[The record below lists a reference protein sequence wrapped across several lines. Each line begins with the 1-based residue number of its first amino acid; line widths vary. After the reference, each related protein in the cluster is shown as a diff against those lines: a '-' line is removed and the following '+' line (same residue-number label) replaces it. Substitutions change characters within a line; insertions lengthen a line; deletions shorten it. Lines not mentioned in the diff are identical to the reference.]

1 RDRFERFRQ
10 RCLHARRRHGC
21 PDSECSGDGFAPVA
35 RHAARS
41 HRMSERIRVLVVDDS
56 ALMRKLIPAILE
68 RDSSIEVVGTAMD
81 GAFALRKIEELE
93 PDVVTLDLEM
103 PRMDGLEMLRLIMR
117 SAPLPVILFSTH
129 SKEGGYATLK
139 ALALGAVDFLAKPK
153 DAAAGHLE
161 EIADRLIAKIKVA
174 KHAAKRKL
182 PPVTVK
188 EELPKLAKASHP
200 ALAPRRVIAIGIST
214 GGPNALQFML
224 SQIPSDFL
232 STILVVQHMPEGF
245 TEMFAK
251 RLDECCPL
259 EVHEARSG
267 DLLLAGR
274 VLICPG
280 NRHIM
285 VRRMPRGDMAVL
297 SDGPPVNGHRPS
309 ADVLFHSVSQE
320 FGLTAVGVL
329 MTGMGDDGAEG
340 LGAIKAAGGMT
351 IAQSEDTCVVSGMP
365 HAAIIKGYANKIIP
379 LEGVAAFLMSNY
391 GAERNPADKLEKNDK
406 YDKNEKVE
414 GTPVSSQRS

>member
-1 RDRFERFRQ
+1 
-10 RCLHARRRHGC
+10 
-21 PDSECSGDGFAPVA
+21 
-35 RHAARS
+35 
-41 HRMSERIRVLVVDDS
+41 MSERIRVLVVDDS
-56 ALMRKLIPAILE
+56 ALMRKLIPAILA

-117 SAPLPVILFSTH
+117 TAPLPIILFSTH
-129 SKEGGYATLK
+129 SKQGGYVTLK
-139 ALALGAVDFLAKPK
+139 ALSLGAVDFLAKPK

-182 PPVTVK
+182 PPVVVK
-188 EELPKLAKASHP
+188 EELPKPAKGSRP
-200 ALAPRRVIAIGIST
+200 ALAPRRVIAVGIST
-214 GGPNALQFML
+214 GGPNALQYVL

-232 STILVVQHMPEGF
+232 STIVVVQHMPEGF

-251 RLDECCPL
+251 RLDECCRL

-274 VLICPG
+274 ALICPG
-280 NRHIM
+280 NRHMM
-285 VRRMPRGDMAVL
+285 VRRMPRGDMVVL

-309 ADVLFHSVSQE
+309 ADVLFHSVAQE
-320 FGLTAVGVL
+320 FNLMSVGVL
-329 MTGMGDDGAEG
+329 MTGMGEDGAEG

-351 IAQSEDTCVVSGMP
+351 IAQSEDSCVVSGMP
-365 HAAIIKGYANKIIP
+365 RAAILKGYANKVIP
-379 LEGVAAFLMSNY
+379 LEGLGAFLANHY
-391 GAERNPADKLEKNDK
+391 GAEKNAEEDLGEKVE
-406 YDKNEKVE
+406 KNEKP
-414 GTPVSSQRS
+414 GRTPVSSHRS

>member
-1 RDRFERFRQ
+1 
-10 RCLHARRRHGC
+10 
-21 PDSECSGDGFAPVA
+21 
-35 RHAARS
+35 
-41 HRMSERIRVLVVDDS
+41 MTERIRVLVVDDS
-56 ALMRKLIPAILE
+56 ALMRKLIPAILA

-81 GAFALRKIEELE
+81 GAFALKKIEELQ

-103 PRMDGLEMLRLIMR
+103 PRMDGMETLRLIMR
-117 SAPLPVILFSTH
+117 RAPLPVILFSTH

-139 ALALGAVDFLAKPK
+139 ALALGAVDFVAKPK
-153 DAAAGHLE
+153 DAPAGRLE
-161 EIADRLIAKIKVA
+161 EIADQLIAKIKVA
-174 KHAAKRKL
+174 KRATGRRL
-182 PPVTVK
+182 PPASVDDLPVK
-188 EELPKLAKASHP
+188 KKETHSPLP
-200 ALAPRRVIAIGIST
+200 PRRVIAIGIST
-214 GGPNALQFML
+214 GGPNALQYVL
-224 SQIPSDFL
+224 TQIPADFQ
-232 STILVVQHMPEGF
+232 STIVIVQHMPEGF

-251 RLDECCPL
+251 RLDECCAL

-267 DLLLAGR
+267 DLLIAGR

-280 NRHIM
+280 NRHMM

-309 ADVLFHSVSQE
+309 ADVLFHSVAQE

-365 HAAIIKGYANKIIP
+365 RAAILKGYANKIIP
-379 LEGVAAFLMSNY
+379 LEGLATFLVNQY
-391 GAERNPADKLEKNDK
+391 GAERHAAVQSAAAQSAAEKIEK
-406 YDKNEKVE
+406 HDKNEKVE
-414 GTPVSSQRS
+414 KIPVSSQRS

>member
-1 RDRFERFRQ
+1 
-10 RCLHARRRHGC
+10 
-21 PDSECSGDGFAPVA
+21 
-35 RHAARS
+35 
-41 HRMSERIRVLVVDDS
+41 MSERIRVLVVDDS
-56 ALMRKLIPAILE
+56 ALMRKLIPAILA

-81 GAFALRKIEELE
+81 GAFALKKIEELQ

-103 PRMDGLEMLRLIMR
+103 PRMDGMEMLRLIMHR
-117 SAPLPVILFSTH
+117 APLPIILFSTH

-139 ALALGAVDFLAKPK
+139 ALALGAVDFLAKPR
-153 DAAAGHLE
+153 DAAAGRLE
-161 EIADRLIAKIKVA
+161 EIADQLIAKIKVA

-188 EELPKLAKASHP
+188 EELPRLTKASRP
-200 ALAPRRVIAIGIST
+200 ALPPRRVIAVGIST

-285 VRRMPRGDMAVL
+285 VRRMPRGDMVAL

-309 ADVLFHSVSQE
+309 ADVLFHSVAQE
-320 FGLTAVGVL
+320 FGLLAVGVL

-340 LGAIKAAGGMT
+340 LGAIKSAGGMT

-365 HAAIIKGYANKIIP
+365 RAAILKGYANKVIP
-379 LEGVAAFLMSNY
+379 LEGLGPFLVNHY
-391 GAERNPADKLEKNDK
+391 GADKDPGEKA
-406 YDKNEKVE
+406 EKDE
-414 GTPVSSQRS
+414 KSEKPEKIARHEKSEKTPVPSHRS

>member
-1 RDRFERFRQ
+1 
-10 RCLHARRRHGC
+10 
-21 PDSECSGDGFAPVA
+21 
-35 RHAARS
+35 
-41 HRMSERIRVLVVDDS
+41 MSERIRVLVVDDS
-56 ALMRKLIPAILE
+56 ALMRKLIPAILARE
-68 RDSSIEVVGTAMD
+68 ASIEVVGTAMD
-81 GAFALRKIEELE
+81 GAFALKKIEELK

-103 PRMDGLEMLRLIMR
+103 PRMDGMETLRLIMQR
-117 SAPLPVILFSTH
+117 APLPVILFSTH
-129 SKEGGYATLK
+129 SKEGGYATFK
-139 ALALGAVDFLAKPK
+139 ALAIGAVDFLAKPK
-153 DAAAGHLE
+153 DAAAGRLE

-174 KHAAKRKL
+174 KRAAGRKL
-182 PPVTVK
+182 PPAVIQETSAPKKGVRAA
-188 EELPKLAKASHP
+188 LP
-200 ALAPRRVIAIGIST
+200 PRRVIAVGIST
-214 GGPNALQFML
+214 GGPNALQFVL
-224 SQIPSDFL
+224 SQIPADFQ
-232 STILVVQHMPEGF
+232 SAIVIVQHMPEGF

-251 RLDECCPL
+251 RLDECCAL

-285 VRRMPRGDMAVL
+285 VRNMPRGGMVVL

-309 ADVLFHSVSQE
+309 ADVLFHSVAQE

-365 HAAIIKGYANKIIP
+365 RAAILKGYASKIIP
-379 LEGVAAFLMSNY
+379 LDGLGSHLVSNY
-391 GAERNPADKLEKNDK
+391 GGERGATDKVEKNEKLEKNG
-406 YDKNEKVE
+406 KNEKIE
-414 GTPVSSQRS
+414 KTSVSSQRS

>member
-1 RDRFERFRQ
+1 
-10 RCLHARRRHGC
+10 
-21 PDSECSGDGFAPVA
+21 
-35 RHAARS
+35 
-41 HRMSERIRVLVVDDS
+41 MSERIRVLVVDDS
-56 ALMRKLIPAILE
+56 ALMRKLIPAILARE
-68 RDSSIEVVGTAMD
+68 ASIEVVGTAMD
-81 GAFALRKIEELE
+81 GAFALKKIEELK

-103 PRMDGLEMLRLIMR
+103 PRMDGMETLRLIMQR
-117 SAPLPVILFSTH
+117 APLPVILFSTH
-129 SKEGGYATLK
+129 SKEGGYATFK
-139 ALALGAVDFLAKPK
+139 ALAIGAVDFLAKPK
-153 DAAAGHLE
+153 DAAAGRLD

-174 KHAAKRKL
+174 KRAAGRKL
-182 PPVTVK
+182 PPAVIQETSAPKKGVRAA
-188 EELPKLAKASHP
+188 LP
-200 ALAPRRVIAIGIST
+200 PRRVIAVGIST
-214 GGPNALQFML
+214 GGPNALQFVL
-224 SQIPSDFL
+224 SQIPADFQ
-232 STILVVQHMPEGF
+232 SAIVIVQHMPEGF

-251 RLDECCPL
+251 RLDECCAL

-285 VRRMPRGDMAVL
+285 VRNMPRGGMVVL

-309 ADVLFHSVSQE
+309 ADVLFHSVAQE

-365 HAAIIKGYANKIIP
+365 RAAILKGYASKIIP
-379 LEGVAAFLMSNY
+379 LDGLGSHLVSNY
-391 GAERNPADKLEKNDK
+391 GGERGATDKAEKNEKLEKNDK
-406 YDKNEKVE
+406 NEKIE
-414 GTPVSSQRS
+414 KTSVSSQRS

>member
-1 RDRFERFRQ
+1 
-10 RCLHARRRHGC
+10 
-21 PDSECSGDGFAPVA
+21 
-35 RHAARS
+35 
-41 HRMSERIRVLVVDDS
+41 MTERIRVLVVDDS
-56 ALMRKLIPAILE
+56 ALMRKLIPAILA
-68 RDSSIEVVGTAMD
+68 RDSAIEVVGTAMD
-81 GAFALRKIEELE
+81 GAFALKKIEELQ

-103 PRMDGLEMLRLIMR
+103 PRMDGMETLRLIMR
-117 SAPLPVILFSTH
+117 RAPLPVILFSTH

-139 ALALGAVDFLAKPK
+139 ALALGAVDFVTKPK
-153 DAAAGHLE
+153 DAAAGRLE
-161 EIADRLIAKIKVA
+161 EIADQLIAKIKVA
-174 KHAAKRKL
+174 KRAAGRKL
-182 PPVTVK
+182 PPAIVDDQPVK
-188 EELPKLAKASHP
+188 KMGTRAPLP
-200 ALAPRRVIAIGIST
+200 PRRVIAIGIST
-214 GGPNALQFML
+214 GGPNALQYVL
-224 SQIPSDFL
+224 TQIPADFQ
-232 STILVVQHMPEGF
+232 STIVIVQHMPEGF

-251 RLDECCPL
+251 RLDECCAL

-280 NRHIM
+280 NRHMM

-309 ADVLFHSVSQE
+309 ADVLFHSVAQE

-365 HAAIIKGYANKIIP
+365 RAAILKGYANKIIP
-379 LEGVAAFLMSNY
+379 LDGLATFLVNQY
-391 GAERNPADKLEKNDK
+391 GAERHATVQSAAAQSGSEKIEKNDK
-406 YDKNEKVE
+406 NERVE
-414 GTPVSSQRS
+414 KIPVSSQRS